1 MSDPG
6 RQEMEAALE
15 RVTRTAERCAR
26 KGGLA
31 LQSDLPLRRHVL
43 RGLARNLIEHG
54 RAYCPCR
61 EVTGDK
67 ELDRVNICPCRTH
80 LKEIESAGECE
91 CGLFVSAAATGA

>member
-1 MSDPG
+1 
-6 RQEMEAALE
+6 MEFEEALG
-15 RVTRTAERCAR
+15 RVTSMAERYAR
-26 KGGLA
+26 NSGLA
-31 LQSDLPLRRHVL
+31 LHSDLPLRRHVL
-43 RGLARNLIEHG
+43 RGLARNLVEYG

-91 CGLFVSAAATGA
+91 CGLFVSADRAAATGT